1 MNLIS
6 ILVFKTRAF
15 KLLFVINIF
24 SKSEKDKK
32 FLSQNVQ
39 FSIKI
44 YLQTFYYAKYNE
56 KELIIVLEE
65 KLKHFLPHFR
75 TFIRTPNHF
84 YMKSLVSNN
93 VHLHALMEV
102 ISIISIM

>member
-56 KELIIVLEE
+56 KELIICSRRETKTFFTPFPYIYQNTESFLHE
-65 KLKHFLPHFR
+65 KPGIK
-75 TFIRTPNHF
+75 
-84 YMKSLVSNN
+84 
-93 VHLHALMEV
+93 
-102 ISIISIM
+102 